1 MAEGRFTEETK
12 IRVSPALNQAL
23 DSIAQAQFCT
33 KSDYLRR
40 ALVQQL
46 KADGALVMSRGTD
59 AGVQIGEPEKV
70 ANHA

>member
-23 DSIAQAQFCT
+23 GLMQAQFCT
-33 KSDYLRR
+33 KSDYVRR

-46 KADGALVMSRGTD
+46 KADGAFLEVSHG
-59 AGVQIGEPEKV
+59 
-70 ANHA
+70 

>member
-23 DSIAQAQFCT
+23 GLMVQAQFCT
-33 KSDYLRR
+33 KSDYVRR

-46 KADGALVMSRGTD
+46 KADGAFLEVSHG
-59 AGVQIGEPEKV
+59 
-70 ANHA
+70 